1 MPRYLIITVDKEQ
14 NQSVYNFYDREEK
27 AIEALKDL
35 LKDHHVVY
43 YGRVRVDGCQPTLIL
58 EYIH

>member
-14 NQSVYNFYDREEK
+14 NQSVYIFYDREEK

-43 YGRVRVDGCQPTLIL
+43 YGSVRIDGC
-58 EYIH
+58 